1 MTKKGTTAPHEICDN
16 AEHPKD
22 SPPKMVRLYYRVS
35 KKFIPVGW
43 YCPDCGTMQRYGAE

>member
-22 SPPKMVRLYYRVS
+22 SPPKMVRLYERVNR
-35 KKFIPVGW
+35 KFIPFGW
-43 YCPDCGTMQRYGAE
+43 RCRACGKIKRG